1 MLKYNSDKKKLYE
14 YAKENREEIRG
25 MDEDTMSAMLVL
37 LGEQKRLMEIFKSP
51 GRKEEMDVCTA
62 IDELIEDG
70 IAEGERRG
78 IIKGEKRG
86 EIKGEI
92 KGEIRGKSE
101 GESRMAAL
109 LEDNRID
116 LLAAAVKDKLLRRK
130 LFEQYKISV
139 LGSPQG
145 SHFY

>member
-25 MDEDTMSAMLVL
+25 
-37 LGEQKRLMEIFKSP
+37 
-51 GRKEEMDVCTA
+51 
-62 IDELIEDG
+62 

-92 KGEIRGKSE
+92 RGKSE
-101 GESRMAAL
+101 GESRMAALVAAL

-116 LLAAAVKDKLLRRK
+116 LLAAAVKNKLLRRK
-130 LFEQYKISV
+130 LFEQYKI
-139 LGSPQG
+139 
-145 SHFY
+145 

>member
-25 MDEDTMSAMLVL
+25 IDEDTMSAMLVL

-86 EIKGEI
+86 EIKGER

-109 LEDNRID
+109 VAALLEDNRID
-116 LLAAAVKDKLLRRK
+116 LLAAAVKNKLLRRK
-130 LFEQYKISV
+130 LFEQYKI
-139 LGSPQG
+139 
-145 SHFY
+145 

>member
-25 MDEDTMSAMLVL
+25 MDE
-37 LGEQKRLMEIFKSP
+37 
-51 GRKEEMDVCTA
+51 
-62 IDELIEDG
+62 
-70 IAEGERRG
+70 GERRG

-86 EIKGEI
+86 EIKGER

-109 LEDNRID
+109 VAALLEDNRID
-116 LLAAAVKDKLLRRK
+116 LLAAAVKNKLLRRK
-130 LFEQYKISV
+130 LFEQYKI
-139 LGSPQG
+139 
-145 SHFY
+145 